1 MAKIRINKMVK
12 IKILKIRNNRQ
23 KFKTRNLIKIGK
35 IKKIRNKPRKIPLK
49 KQLMYQN
56 KTRKVKIISSK
67 NNNKLKRI
75 KIHLKLMEIIN

>member
-35 IKKIRNKPRKIPLK
+35 IKKIRNKPRIIPPK